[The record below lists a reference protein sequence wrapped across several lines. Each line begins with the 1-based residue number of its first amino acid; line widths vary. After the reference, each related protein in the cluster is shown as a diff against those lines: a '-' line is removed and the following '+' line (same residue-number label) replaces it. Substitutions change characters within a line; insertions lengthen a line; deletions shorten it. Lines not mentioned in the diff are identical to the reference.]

1 MQITISNIENMKQE
15 YNTQK
20 SSLLLKEYGRN
31 VQKLAEYIATLPSKE
46 ERTRYA
52 HSLINLMKQLNP
64 SVRENND
71 NAQRIWDH
79 LFVMSD
85 FDLDINSPYPVP
97 ERSILNKK
105 PKKMQYALGEI
116 TYKHYGRNIEILIKK
131 AINIVDKDE
140 KQQAI
145 VFIFKLMKTFYASWN
160 KETVEDE
167 IIAQHL
173 SQLSKGELSIDYR
186 AMRTEREDRRE
197 KENRDRG
204 DRGDR
209 ERDRNRNNNN
219 NNKNR
224 RNKDK
229 RRK

>member
-1 MQITISNIENMKQE
+1 MKQE

-20 SSLLLKEYGRN
+20 SALILKEYGRN

-52 HSLINLMKQLNP
+52 HLLISLMKQLNP

-85 FDLDINSPYPVP
+85 FDLDINGPYPVP
-97 ERSILNKK
+97 ERSILHKK
-105 PKKMQYALGEI
+105 PKKMQYGVGEI
-116 TYKHYGRNIEILIKK
+116 VYKHYGRNIEILIKK

-140 KQQAI
+140 KQQAV
-145 VFIFKLMKTFYASWN
+145 VFIFKLMKSFYASWN

-167 IIAQHL
+167 VVAQHL
-173 SQLSKGELSIDYR
+173 VQLSKGELSIDYR
-186 AMRTEREDRRE
+186 ALRSEHHER
-197 KENRDRG
+197 RG
-204 DRGDR
+204 GGDR
-209 ERDRNRNNNN
+209 ERDRDRDRNRNNSKKKNN
-219 NNKNR
+219 NNR
-224 RNKDK
+224 DK